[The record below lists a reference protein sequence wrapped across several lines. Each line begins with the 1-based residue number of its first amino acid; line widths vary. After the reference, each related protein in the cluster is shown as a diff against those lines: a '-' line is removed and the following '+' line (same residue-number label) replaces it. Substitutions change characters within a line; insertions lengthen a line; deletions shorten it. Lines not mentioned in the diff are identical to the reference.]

1 MYTDIY
7 PYLWIYIYIQT
18 RLFLAHLPK
27 ARRWRLATGH
37 LENFYDPL
45 TGASLTS
52 RVCGNDRALHVATG
66 QASLYR
72 LVATYLGS
80 DDARGE
86 NLIFRWSLVEF
97 RGFFEVIST
106 VFN

>member
-1 MYTDIY
+1 MISVAALVLYS
-7 PYLWIYIYIQT
+7 LSSQ
-18 RLFLAHLPK
+18 

-37 LENFYDPL
+37 LESFYDPL

-80 DDARGE
+80 DAAPALRG
-86 NLIFRWSLVEF
+86 LGPI
-97 RGFFEVIST
+97 
-106 VFN
+106 